1 MQKVAQT
8 YFIYPQ
14 KRSQMIHQA
23 LNRSFYTGKGII
35 GEYFLSALYTVMF
48 EDFAMSVKYTSTN
61 FKAFFFFN
69 GKVSAIKVLTV
80 YVT

>member
-1 MQKVAQT
+1 
-8 YFIYPQ
+8 
-14 KRSQMIHQA
+14 MIHQA

-35 GEYFLSALYTVMF
+35 EYFLSALYTVMF
-48 EDFAMSVKYTSTN
+48 QDFAMSVKYTSTN

-69 GKVSAIKVLTV
+69 GKVSALKVLTV

>member
-48 EDFAMSVKYTSTN
+48 QDFAMSVKYTSTN
-61 FKAFFFFN
+61 FKAFFFLMEKFLPS
-69 GKVSAIKVLTV
+69 KCLQFM
-80 YVT
+80 